1 VSLFLSLAL
10 RNVFRNRLRS
20 SVALLAIAAG
30 CAALIVNGGIVF
42 NIFHELREDAI
53 LGQYGHIQI
62 YKRGYSAKHL
72 EDPDRYLIPPEEAAR
87 ILALARADSRVVR
100 ATRRRGF
107 SGLIAR
113 DERYVPFFGLAVEPE
128 ADAELS
134 RHVTLRAGQ
143 ALSGRNPYG
152 VLAGLG
158 LAKKLNGKIGDELS
172 LMTAIQSGD
181 LSSVHVRMQ
190 GIFEGGIKEF
200 DDWTLKVPLPVAE
213 HLLQD
218 ERTEQIVLLLARTDE
233 VAEVRAKLEDTFRRE
248 GLELEIRSWSE
259 LALFY
264 NQVVSLFGKELD
276 FLQFIIGAI
285 VILAIGNAIGM
296 SIVERHV
303 ELATFRALGVRAHSV
318 ARLLL
323 TEAVLI
329 GSLGSALG
337 SALGVGIAYLVS
349 AIGIAY
355 PSPPGSTRPFL
366 GGVDVVPSSVA
377 AAFAVSLGAT
387 LLSAIF
393 PIWRVMR
400 LPIASTLRGGAQ

>member
-1 VSLFLSLAL
+1 VRLFLSLAL

-20 SVALLAIAAG
+20 AAALLAIAAG

-42 NIFHELREDAI
+42 NIFRELREDAI

-62 YKRGYSAKHL
+62 YKRGYSAGHL
-72 EDPDRYLIPPEEAAR
+72 EDPDRYLITSAEAAR
-87 ILALARADSRVVR
+87 IVALARADSRVLQ
-100 ATRRRGF
+100 ATRRREF

-113 DERYVPFFGLAVEPE
+113 DERYVPFFGVAVEPE

-143 ALSGRNPYG
+143 PLSSDNPYG

-158 LAKKLNGKIGDELS
+158 LAKKLNGKIGDELN
-172 LMTAIQSGD
+172 LVTAMQSGD
-181 LSSVHVRMQ
+181 LNATHVRLQ
-190 GIFEGGIKEF
+190 GIFEGGIKEY
-200 DDWTLKVPLPVAE
+200 DDWTLKVPLPVTE

-218 ERTEQIVLLLARTDE
+218 QRTEQIVLLLTRTDA
-233 VAEVRAKLEDTFRRE
+233 VPEVRAELENAFRRE
-248 GLELEIRSWSE
+248 GLNLEIRSWNE

-264 NQVVSLFGKELD
+264 NQVVSLFGRELG
-276 FLQFIIGAI
+276 FLRIIIGAI

-303 ELATFRALGVRAHSV
+303 ELATFRALGVRAQAV
-318 ARLLL
+318 IRLLL
-323 TEAVLI
+323 TEALLV
-329 GSLGSALG
+329 GVMGAALG
-337 SALGVGIAYLVS
+337 SAFGVGIAHLAS
-349 AIGIAY
+349 AVGIAY

-366 GGVDVVPSSVA
+366 GGVDVVPSLVA
-377 AAFAVSLGAT
+377 AAFAVSLCAT

-393 PIWRVMR
+393 PVWRAMR
-400 LPIASTLRGGAQ
+400 LPIASTLRGGAR